1 MQRSTYRGRRKGRV
15 FAPLGANFGLEL
27 RQVDEEKQPQATP
40 SPSSEPP
47 DTDLEGNPEVEDF
60 FHRLMERQDMKR
72 PKPSPEAIA
81 AALQAMQR
89 LGAAVG
95 NGADDPAA
103 SMDADPVG
111 DVGSG
116 CPSCGYQNQGSN
128 HFCGMC
134 GAPLGAPGEM
144 THSASPRSP
153 AATANGQHHYHH
165 HYHHHYFGQGEGAE
179 FLAAGLG
186 QRAPV
191 ASGPAREPVKTRT
204 PLGGPSLSKAEAA
217 LRQMT
222 QDWALAC
229 NNKQL
234 DDLLTFYSTDALVLR
249 SNIPPVRGTAAIRE
263 FFFSALDSG
272 LGDIEMEPLRVE
284 LLGDVAYEAGRCQM
298 LVPVAVGKRRE
309 ERGKYVVVFARQ
321 KNGEWK
327 AVVDS
332 WSNDLSLNAGQD
344 LPVKSVAA
352 AAVPPKPRR

>member
-1 MQRSTYRGRRKGRV
+1 M
-15 FAPLGANFGLEL
+15 
-27 RQVDEEKQPQATP
+27 DEEKQTQGTP
-40 SPSSEPP
+40 GPSSDSPE
-47 DTDLEGNPEVEDF
+47 TDLEANPEVEDF

-95 NGADDPAA
+95 NGADEVEVPIE
-103 SMDADPVG
+103 SEPLSGAD
-111 DVGSG
+111 SG
-116 CPSCGYQNQGSN
+116 CPSCGYHNQGSN

-134 GAPLGAPGEM
+134 GAPMGTPRGE
-144 THSASPRSP
+144 TRSASTQFP
-153 AATANGQHHYHH
+153 AATGNGQHHYHH
-165 HYHHHYFGQGEGAE
+165 HYHHHYFGQGDSAE
-179 FLAAGLG
+179 FLAAGLS
-186 QRAPV
+186 QRAPI
-191 ASGPAREPVKTRT
+191 AGGAIKEPVKTR
-204 PLGGPSLSKAEAA
+204 PALGGPSLSKAEAT

-234 DDLLTFYSTDALVLR
+234 DDLLSFYSTDALVLR
-249 SNIPPVRGTAAIRE
+249 PNIPPVRGTAAIRE

-298 LVPVAVGKRRE
+298 LVPLAVGKRRE

-327 AVVDS
+327 AAVDS
-332 WSNDLSLNAGQD
+332 WSTDLSLNVGLD
-344 LPVKSVAA
+344 LPIKPTAA
-352 AAVPPKPRR
+352 AAIPPKPRR